1 MFILSFFLFVNSLYF
16 LNLFPVWNFTLL
28 LPLALFRNLLT
39 IRKEHKK
46 MKDTR
51 SRKKEVYQAPDAEVV
66 EVNVERGF
74 AVTNNPFQ
82 PGGPW

>member
-1 MFILSFFLFVNSLYF
+1 
-16 LNLFPVWNFTLL
+16 
-28 LPLALFRNLLT
+28 
-39 IRKEHKK
+39 

-51 SRKKEVYQAPDAEVV
+51 SRKKEIYRAPEAEVV